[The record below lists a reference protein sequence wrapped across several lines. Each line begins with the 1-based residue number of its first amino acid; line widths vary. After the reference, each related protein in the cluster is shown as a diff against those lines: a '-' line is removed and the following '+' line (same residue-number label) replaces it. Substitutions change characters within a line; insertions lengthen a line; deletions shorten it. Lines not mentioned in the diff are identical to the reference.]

1 MNKNI
6 FTLGF
11 ALMTTLV
18 VLTSCEEEDYTSSPP
33 LFSDVTF
40 NDSILYAGD
49 TLIAT
54 AVQSRQARLVD
65 RTTYSWTLSQGGET
79 VDVEHRYTPTVVYSL
94 TPQNPT
100 DTLVIENPGN
110 YVLTL
115 EADYNISGQSDGS
128 TFSTTI
134 PSGNVSCSASLF
146 RFMMTVTK
154 RIIVKA
160 KP

>member
-1 MNKNI
+1 MQ
-6 FTLGF
+6 
-11 ALMTTLV
+11 
-18 VLTSCEEEDYTSSPP
+18 CEGVEISA
-33 LFSDVTF
+33 
-40 NDSILYAGD
+40 IL
-49 TLIAT
+49 
-54 AVQSRQARLVD
+54 Q
-65 RTTYSWTLSQGGET
+65 E
-79 VDVEHRYTPTVVYSL
+79 VYSL

-154 RIIVKA
+154 RFIVKA